1 MKLKELKE
9 IVDAKV
15 LYGEFNLEKEVSSFY
30 ASDLMSDILAT
41 AKESGILITAMVQP
55 QVIRTVQMLDL
66 IAIIFVGGKCPPEET
81 LRLAREAEIP
91 ILVTKYSMFETCGK
105 IYMRI
110 NETDRKGIL

>member
-66 IAIIFVGGKCPPEET
+66 IAIIFVGGKCP
-81 LRLAREAEIP
+81 
-91 ILVTKYSMFETCGK
+91 
-105 IYMRI
+105 
-110 NETDRKGIL
+110 